1 MSRLGFS
8 RQAGAS
14 GSIVTRRL
22 QSTGHLLGY
31 GCVLDSEA
39 LQNIVK
45 LATFV
50 VEEFERGYASM
61 N

>member
-1 MSRLGFS
+1 MVGDTW
-8 RQAGAS
+8 
-14 GSIVTRRL
+14 IEHVTIAKGDDY
-22 QSTGHLLGY
+22 QSTGHLFGY
-31 GCVLDSEA
+31 GCVLDCEA

-50 VEEFERGYASM
+50 VEEFERGYASK